1 MELTI
6 SEVTRSFDVT
16 ARMLRH
22 YEKMGLITPFHREDY
37 SYRCY
42 NEENIRRL
50 QLIVVMRKLRVPLK
64 QIAVILRDGGQR
76 ETLEILRSNLAGL
89 DSEIKSL
96 ETVRAALNMFVTR
109 LDDSIRSKVR
119 LDLLNDTELM
129 EAANALSLSKS
140 ILKENIKMDE
150 LNTANEALS
159 NNLNVRIIMLPPFT
173 VASNHVIGHVPEE
186 TVGEPVDKFI
196 RDTRLYEIKPDSRYF
211 GFNHPNPG
219 ILEEGIHG
227 YEVWVTIPDDM
238 EVPEPLVKKKFEGGL
253 FAALTI
259 KFPEF
264 QFWGE
269 LENWVKNSDEY
280 ELNYS
285 ELGLE
290 IMGGCL
296 EEHLNW
302 VYSAH
307 MGWPENGIDGQL
319 DLLMPVRR
327 KEKS

>member
-42 NEENIRRL
+42 DEENIRRL

-76 ETLEILRSNLAGL
+76 ETLEILRSNIAGL

-129 EAANALSLSKS
+129 EAANALSL
-140 ILKENIKMDE
+140 
-150 LNTANEALS
+150 
-159 NNLNVRIIMLPPFT
+159 
-173 VASNHVIGHVPEE
+173 
-186 TVGEPVDKFI
+186 
-196 RDTRLYEIKPDSRYF
+196 
-211 GFNHPNPG
+211 
-219 ILEEGIHG
+219 
-227 YEVWVTIPDDM
+227 
-238 EVPEPLVKKKFEGGL
+238 
-253 FAALTI
+253 
-259 KFPEF
+259 
-264 QFWGE
+264 
-269 LENWVKNSDEY
+269 
-280 ELNYS
+280 
-285 ELGLE
+285 
-290 IMGGCL
+290 
-296 EEHLNW
+296 
-302 VYSAH
+302 
-307 MGWPENGIDGQL
+307 
-319 DLLMPVRR
+319 
-327 KEKS
+327 

>member
-42 NEENIRRL
+42 DEENIRRL

-173 VASNHVIGHVPEE
+173 VASNHVIGHDPEE

-219 ILEEGIHG
+219 ILEGGNTRLRGVGDYPRRHG
-227 YEVWVTIPDDM
+227 SSQTACKE
-238 EVPEPLVKKKFEGGL
+238 
-253 FAALTI
+253 
-259 KFPEF
+259 
-264 QFWGE
+264 
-269 LENWVKNSDEY
+269 
-280 ELNYS
+280 
-285 ELGLE
+285 E
-290 IMGGCL
+290 IRGR
-296 EEHLNW
+296 
-302 VYSAH
+302 A
-307 MGWPENGIDGQL
+307 
-319 DLLMPVRR
+319 VRR
-327 KEKS
+327 ADH